1 MQDKDRSL
9 KDISL
14 SSRLWLAFSFATFF
28 PAAILIYHFFYLDKE
43 ISGAVIFVI
52 FFVTGLGWWFIFD
65 AFKRLTGIKAR
76 TLELMPKESPQV
88 PAGARD
94 EVAQLDSIFNAISSR
109 MKDSVDELRAVS
121 SRTQE
126 LHRQISRKV
135 DVLSALLQVTA
146 LFSKGGQVKD
156 AVTILLERFLV
167 LLGFKSAAVF
177 LRQGPKDDYMVF
189 SAGMEET
196 QAHIITGHRDF
207 NRLAGIRDFWISRDN
222 PGTELEFLKEIMSA
236 VDVVIVP
243 LYLREELIGH
253 LTVFSDT
260 EQLNLDQESLDTIKL
275 FSHNLVIV
283 WAYNR
288 LSQKVEDLSMVDP
301 LTGVYNERFFNL
313 RLDEEIRRATA
324 YQRPCGAIFLEL
336 ANYTEYET
344 RLSADEWP
352 EAVKA
357 MVKLLGESVRPID
370 ILGRIRSSRLA
381 VILIERN
388 RRQSQYFALKLK
400 EAMTIFLRDKVKKIE
415 PRVIT
420 AVVESPIDGAT
431 AKELVAV
438 SEKQFKG
445 E

>member
-1 MQDKDRSL
+1 MQDKDRAL

-14 SSRLWLAFSFATFF
+14 RSRLWLAFSFASFF
-28 PAAILIYHFFYLDKE
+28 PAAILVYHFFYLDKE
-43 ISGAVIFVI
+43 ISAGVIFVI

-65 AFKRLTGIKAR
+65 AFRRLGGIKTR
-76 TLELMPKESPQV
+76 GLELMPKESPQV
-88 PAGARD
+88 SAGGRD

-109 MKDSVDELRAVS
+109 MKDSVEELRAVS
-121 SRTQE
+121 SRTEE

-135 DVLSALLQVTA
+135 DVLSSLLQVTA

-156 AVTILLERFLV
+156 AVTLLLERFLT

-177 LRQGPKDDYMVF
+177 LRQGPKGDYMVF

-207 NRLAGIRDFWISRDN
+207 NRLTGIRDFWISRAGSDV
-222 PGTELEFLKEIMSA
+222 ELEFLKEVMA
-236 VDVVIVP
+236 AADVVIVP

-253 LTVFSDT
+253 LTAFSDAR
-260 EQLNLDQESLDTIKL
+260 ELKLDQESLDTIKL

-336 ANYTEYET
+336 ANYAEYET
-344 RLSADEWP
+344 RLNADEWD
-352 EAVKA
+352 EMVKA
-357 MVKLLGESVRPID
+357 MIKLLAESVRPID
-370 ILGRIRSSRLA
+370 ILGRMRPSRVS

-400 EAMTIFLRDKVKKIE
+400 EVISAFLRDKVKKIE

-420 AVVESPIDGAT
+420 AVVETPIDGAT
-431 AKELVAV
+431 AKELMAVA
-438 SEKQFKG
+438 ETQFKAG
-445 E
+445 